1 MTAFRSEADVWSWLE
16 ATGLKFG
23 ALITPQVLY
32 ELGREWYAT
41 RMDLDWQ
48 PLTASGA
55 TAMFAAHGLVGEF
68 WSLA

>member
-1 MTAFRSEADVWSWLE
+1 MTAFRSEADIHSWLL
-16 ATGLKFG
+16 ATGREIG
-23 ALITPQVLY
+23 ALVTPQVLY

-48 PLTASGA
+48 PSTADAA

-68 WSLA
+68 WSLM